1 MLINYI
7 YEYLLNAP
15 CHPPSP
21 NTASHVNA
29 TRHSV
34 FRATQA
40 SHTYTQFTARSLTY
54 GYDGRARASVME
66 QLFHIDTHTHRAA
79 IFENTKTE
87 NSERMSN
94 MEMVKKH
101 RAGNLM
107 CHFRQ
112 RYSATA
118 VAYKMARLVYVC
130 NLSAI
135 LCCRAQR
142 TVRAQNAR

>member
-1 MLINYI
+1 M
-7 YEYLLNAP
+7 
-15 CHPPSP
+15 PS
-21 NTASHVNA
+21 TIAEHCI
-29 TRHSV
+29 TRERHTTQCISCDPSV
-34 FRATQA
+34 AHI
-40 SHTYTQFTARSLTY
+40 HTIHCTFLDLWLRRTSSSIR
-54 GYDGRARASVME
+54 DGAALPHR
-66 QLFHIDTHTHRAA
+66 HTHTHRAA

-118 VAYKMARLVYVC
+118 VAYTMARLVYVC